1 MTPEEISANIGTP
14 TGTVRAQL
22 TRIQRK
28 VRSGDFS
35 PPPLPIEQIASR
47 KRIYLAGFDVFRTDA
62 MERGHYLRELCASFG
77 FEATYPLD
85 ANVRDGLSPTERAT
99 WIYRSN
105 IEAIRACDIVMA
117 NVDDFRGPGEADSG
131 TAFEIGFSAALN
143 KDVWAYTTNEG
154 TVLDRV
160 SSQLTSMGAF
170 CERGFLVEDFG
181 LSKNLMIACAARIVS
196 GDAATCLAE
205 MATKYG
211 MEGTPSL
218 YRPAGESEI
227 RSTG

>member
-1 MTPEEISANIGTP
+1 M
-14 TGTVRAQL
+14 
-22 TRIQRK
+22 
-28 VRSGDFS
+28 RSGDFS

-99 WIYRSN
+99 WIYRSS

-131 TAFEIGFSAALN
+131 TAFEIGFAAALN

-160 SSQLTSMGAF
+160 SSQRTSMGAF